1 MTDKMDITAKAE
13 NGRALMAIKGT
24 IAGWRDTERNFTATV
39 DGLIESGVKD
49 AHLYINSPGGDC
61 FEANEIVNVIKRF
74 PGKITG
80 EGGAMVASAATY
92 IAIHCASFTMPE
104 NGLFMIHQ
112 PRGSASGR
120 QAEIES
126 YLALLGKMSQTYYE
140 AYKARTTMPE
150 KELKAKWEAGDFWM
164 NAREAKEY
172 GFATAIG
179 GKTPI
184 TEATALMIS
193 EAGYNGPVAIT
204 ENKKDTHLKKEFEMD
219 LNGLLGQF
227 GLAAGTTENQFI
239 ETVGEWK
246 RKAERVEML
255 EKKEEERQNAEIE
268 AMLNQAVL
276 DKKITADVKE
286 QWKEVLIS
294 NFDNG
299 KKMLEALKPVEKPKI
314 NTPSAS
320 PADLNGKTFEQL
332 QDENPEAL
340 AQMEKEDPE
349 HFRKLFEDYKKRNN
363 L

>member
-1 MTDKMDITAKAE
+1 M
-13 NGRALMAIKGT
+13 
-24 IAGWRDTERNFTATV
+24 
-39 DGLIESGVKD
+39 
-49 AHLYINSPGGDC
+49 
-61 FEANEIVNVIKRF
+61 
-74 PGKITG
+74 
-80 EGGAMVASAATY
+80 
-92 IAIHCASFTMPE
+92 
-104 NGLFMIHQ
+104 
-112 PRGSASGR
+112 
-120 QAEIES
+120 
-126 YLALLGKMSQTYYE
+126 
-140 AYKARTTMPE
+140 
-150 KELKAKWEAGDFWM
+150 
-164 NAREAKEY
+164 
-172 GFATAIG
+172 
-179 GKTPI
+179 
-184 TEATALMIS
+184 
-193 EAGYNGPVAIT
+193 
-204 ENKKDTHLKKEFEMD
+204 
-219 LNGLLGQF
+219 
-227 GLAAGTTENQFI
+227 
-239 ETVGEWK
+239 
-246 RKAERVEML
+246 EML